1 MRRHSRHGSSG
12 AKQAAKAR
20 PTRENTSSLLL
31 RQFETSRPVHSSPLA
46 VSAVNDMPLDL
57 LERIRAFPL
66 FSAAP
71 DSFLA
76 VVASYL
82 RPQLFG
88 KSEQILNEGEE
99 AKAMYFLVRGAVAVM
114 SRDGESTFA
123 ELKPGSFFGEIGI
136 LMDMPR
142 SASVVARFK
151 TLVVRLNKEDL
162 RKVLPHYPDVE
173 KGLREEAQ
181 ERLAIL
187 NRLKYE
193 KRNAS
198 AAAAQRSSSMISRG
212 GKRTRDHLDGEN
224 EIELHNF
231 HPSPGNSSK
240 KRKSPSPAVADASST
255 SALGSGTLHVRQT
268 LKQLPLFQDL
278 PDDVL
283 HFLGLN
289 AQPRHYPPFTKII
302 SQGLPGREVFFITS
316 GHVEVFTEDPSRA
329 RSVGHSQQVN
339 IRARLGPGEYFGEV
353 VSLALSSKRT
363 ATVRS
368 VVQVECLTI
377 PGEVLDE
384 FWLKCSPEL
393 RQRVEDTARAR
404 LNQDSDVK
412 MLEDGDH
419 ALAIGGLAIDE
430 ADHSTRVTKVNQQPP
445 AAKSKPVDPDP
456 FRYPEKTTH
465 RRHRSSR
472 RSSLTNTPAETSPLA
487 EGQSRKTSADKGSP
501 WSSAAPTRAAT
512 PLSPPRPRSI
522 RRKASSF
529 GKGLLPDKVI
539 VRIFQQ
545 LNVGTLMKFR
555 RVSMHWA
562 RLLNTSTEILNMLN
576 LSPYNHKITD
586 QILINRICPFVGQ
599 RPRTIVI
606 NDCHHIGDEG
616 FLALITM
623 CGANVERLLLRSAWD
638 ISPQVLLELTERT
651 KNLIEIDFSNVRKVS
666 DNLLGLMF
674 GLEARRN
681 SNLDIPRDTSV
692 RGCFNLSRVRL
703 SYCKSIT
710 DRLMHM
716 IAACAASRLESLD
729 LTRCTAV
736 TDAGFRYWASTS
748 FSKLKKLVLADCTYL
763 SDAAIYSLAQSA
775 KSLQELDIVS
785 LLRSDIAPTLC

>member
-1 MRRHSRHGSSG
+1 
-12 AKQAAKAR
+12 
-20 PTRENTSSLLL
+20 
-31 RQFETSRPVHSSPLA
+31 
-46 VSAVNDMPLDL
+46 MPFDL

-71 DSFLA
+71 DSFLS

-82 RPQLFG
+82 RPQLYST
-88 KSEQILNEGEE
+88 SEQILNEGEE

-162 RKVLPHYPDVE
+162 KKVLPHYPDVE
-173 KGLREEAQ
+173 RGLREEAE

-187 NRLKYE
+187 NRLKRE
-193 KRNAS
+193 KRNVS
-198 AAAAQRSSSMISRG
+198 TVVAQRGSMVSKG
-212 GKRTRDHLDGEN
+212 GKRTRDHLDSEAD
-224 EIELHNF
+224 ETMHNSF
-231 HPSPGNSSK
+231 ASSNGSLK
-240 KRKSPSPAVADASST
+240 KRKSPSPAVAETNSA
-255 SALGSGTLHVRQT
+255 SALSSGTLHVRQT
-268 LKQLPLFQDL
+268 LKKLPLFQDL

-289 AQPRHYPPFTKII
+289 AQPRHYPPFTKIVT
-302 SQGLPGREVFFITS
+302 QGLPGREVFFITS
-316 GHVEVFTEDPSRA
+316 GHVEVFTETSPA
-329 RSVGHSQQVN
+329 RSSNASQHGLN
-339 IRARLGPGEYFGEV
+339 IKARLGPGEYFGEV
-353 VSLALSSKRT
+353 VSLSLSSKRT

-368 VVQVECLTI
+368 IVQVECLTI
-377 PGEVLDE
+377 PGEVLDK
-384 FWLKCSPEL
+384 FWDKCSPAL
-393 RQRVEDTARAR
+393 REQVERTALAR
-404 LNQDSDVK
+404 LNEDPDVK
-412 MLEDGDH
+412 MLEDGDN

-430 ADHSTRVTKVNQQPP
+430 SDHSGRVTKVTQQP
-445 AAKSKPVDPDP
+445 ASAKSEPVDPDP
-456 FRYPEKTTH
+456 FKWPEKTGH
-465 RRHRSSR
+465 RRHKSSR
-472 RSSLTNTPAETSPLA
+472 RSSLTNAPSETSPLA
-487 EGQSRKTSADKGSP
+487 EGQGRKTSADKGSP
-501 WSSAAPTRAAT
+501 WSSAAPTRAST
-512 PLSPPRPRSI
+512 PLSPPRTRMM
-522 RRKASSF
+522 RRKASTF

-539 VRIFQQ
+539 VRILQH
-545 LNVGTLMKFR
+545 LPLGTLMRFR
-555 RVSMHWA
+555 RVSVHWSK
-562 RLLNTSTEILNMLN
+562 LLSTSDEIFETLN

-586 QILINRICPFVGQ
+586 SILINRICPFVGH
-599 RPRTIVI
+599 RPRTIII

-616 FLALITM
+616 FLTLITQ
-623 CGANVERLLLRSAWD
+623 CGANVQRLLLRSAWD

-651 KNLIEIDFSNVRKVS
+651 KQLVEIDFSNVRKVS

-681 SNLDIPRDTSV
+681 SHLDVPPETPI
-692 RGCFNLSRVRL
+692 RGCFNLKNVKL
-703 SYCKSIT
+703 SYCKSIS

-736 TDAGFRYWASTS
+736 TDAGFRYWASTQ
-748 FSKLKKLVLADCTYL
+748 FSRLRKLVLADCTYL

-785 LLRSDIAPTLC
+785 SASLQNLPSLTRKYRVFAVP